1 MTRKGMAMVITHGLA
16 AKQLLAIDWDHV
28 IYTPPK
34 IEGRHTVAQRTGPL
48 PVDEAMRVLAG
59 NDPRPLL
66 VLRECDKCNGTDL
79 ALLRADKPNERTLL
93 LTGFFHCVKLPT
105 TVLQPDHPFRLLFE
119 GHGHLFLAN
128 ADGSGRVDFDGR
140 QTQSQLWRAMRQLLD
155 RPSFRVNPA
164 VNRMQEVLAQLDRLD
179 ELETEALAQLD
190 RELQSAGAKGA
201 RVPALQKQLREYS
214 EQRRAI
220 MDEIRELR
228 AAAIASATTA
238 AAGSPR

>member
-1 MTRKGMAMVITHGLA
+1 
-16 AKQLLAIDWDHV
+16 
-28 IYTPPK
+28 
-34 IEGRHTVAQRTGPL
+34 
-48 PVDEAMRVLAG
+48 
-59 NDPRPLL
+59 
-66 VLRECDKCNGTDL
+66 
-79 ALLRADKPNERTLL
+79 
-93 LTGFFHCVKLPT
+93 
-105 TVLQPDHPFRLLFE
+105 LLFE